1 MNLTVKF
8 EGHIAEVIEKLI
20 EKGVAATKTEALR
33 LGILELERKYLGG
46 IGTSKKD
53 EEASGHPQ
61 IKKHDAAYR

>member
-33 LGILELERKYLGG
+33 LGILELERKYLAGM
-46 IGTSKKD
+46 KK
-53 EEASGHPQ
+53 EEEPPGHPQ
-61 IKKHDAAYR
+61 QAKKHDAAYR